1 MTSPLWGK
9 TLFSLRI
16 LTYYVPINLVLFKVD
31 SSIGTLCA
39 QKMCGCVLLDKRVE
53 GEFTECLL
61 RCYLYK
67 EAGMILSRE
76 AELVSQPY

>member
-1 MTSPLWGK
+1 MYQLIWYY
-9 TLFSLRI
+9 LRWI
-16 LTYYVPINLVLFKVD
+16 LLL
-31 SSIGTLCA
+31 GTLRA
-39 QKMCGCVLLDKRVE
+39 QKMWGYVLPDKRVEE

-76 AELVSQPY
+76 AELVSHALLR